1 MNIKDIIS
9 LYSLS
14 FLMFAW
20 FAVFHSV
27 GAHEWFKDLLA
38 KVTGKFFVKH
48 FWRFIYCVASYLM
61 LYYAFGYVTFNRYPQ
76 FNEEFIQ
83 YPSLIWNIVMI
94 LHLFGT
100 AVMYF
105 AFIKSDYLEFLGI
118 KQMLQGFGKLLGIWK
133 EPEELKLFGTD
144 RLEITGIYRLV
155 RHPMLAGGLLFT
167 LTLPP
172 TLNNSVYSVFLIIY
186 IYIGVYFEER
196 RLIRVFGDDYRQ
208 YIKEVSAFVP
218 KLKSIRGLFS

>member
-1 MNIKDIIS
+1 MNIKDLIS

-14 FLMFAW
+14 LLTFAW

-27 GAHEWFKDLLA
+27 CAHEWFKDLLA
-38 KVTGKFFVKH
+38 KLTGKFFVKY
-48 FWRFIYCVASYLM
+48 FWRIIYCSASYLM
-61 LYYAFGYVTFNRYPQ
+61 LYHAFGFVTFERIQQ
-76 FNEEFIQ
+76 FNLPIFN
-83 YPSLIWNIVMI
+83 YPLPVWNTLII
-94 LHLFGT
+94 LHLIGV

-105 AFIKSDYLEFLGI
+105 AFIKSDYLEFLGL
-118 KQMLQGFGKLLGIWK
+118 KQMFQGFGKMLGIWK
-133 EPEELKLFGTD
+133 EPEDLKLFGTD

-172 TLNNSVYSVFLIIY
+172 TINNSVYSLFLIIY

-196 RLIRVFGDDYRQ
+196 RLIKVFGDDYRQ
-208 YIKEVSAFVP
+208 YIKDVSAFVP
-218 KLKSIRGLFS
+218 NLKSIRGLFS